1 MIRTPSLIIL
11 IFTVIS
17 SGAAAAPA
25 GEQDRAQEEKA
36 RLLGALT
43 YTQLAVQ
50 FDEAPAREAIE
61 ALSDALA
68 LPIIGRYSDDRV
80 GHGIDPEAPITLRLE
95 GVSALVV
102 LEMILEQAAEYEPIT
117 WQLRR
122 GFVEVGTKERLSA
135 PAACEMRTYNVRDL
149 MLEPPYF
156 PAPFG
161 VGFGSGGMPSVRD
174 FNERPY
180 ATAVLSK
187 PSESGR
193 KRPEELILELVHG
206 IIETIEP
213 GNWDFGQFED
223 QIEDEIG
230 NPPGRR
236 GGGSGSSTGSA
247 DNSPSRRH
255 RRPSKIASIR
265 AWRDTIIIRAPDY
278 IHRQV
283 NGYPEPFPPERLT
296 AAQREERQRRASTAR
311 ARIIILETTARPTE
325 FEAPSESHR
334 TAPGAASQDTSR

>member
-1 MIRTPSLIIL
+1 MIRTLSLIIL
-11 IFTVIS
+11 MCTVLS
-17 SGAAAAPA
+17 SSAAAVPG
-25 GEQDRAQEEKA
+25 GEQDRAQQERA

-43 YTQLAVQ
+43 YTQLAVH
-50 FDEAPAREAIE
+50 FDEAPACEAIG
-61 ALSDALA
+61 ALSRALA
-68 LPIIGRYSDDRV
+68 VPIIGRYSDDRV
-80 GHGIDPEAPITLRLE
+80 GHGIDAEASITLRLE
-95 GVSALVV
+95 GASALFV

-135 PAACEMRTYNVRDL
+135 PSACEMRTYNVRDL

-161 VGFGSGGMPSVRD
+161 LGFGGSGMPSVHD

-187 PSESGR
+187 PNQDGR
-193 KRPEELILELVHG
+193 KRPEELILELVQG

-213 GNWDFGQFED
+213 GNWDFGQLD
-223 QIEDEIG
+223 GRIEDEIG

-236 GGGSGSSTGSA
+236 GGGSGSRSVDAS
-247 DNSPSRRH
+247 SPRRH
-255 RRPSKIASIR
+255 RRPIKIASIR

-283 NGYPEPFPPERLT
+283 NGYPDPIPPDRLT
-296 AAQREERQRRASTAR
+296 AAERHERQQRASTAR
-311 ARIIILETTARPTE
+311 SRIIVLETTARPRE
-325 FEAPSESHR
+325 PEAPAESHR
-334 TAPGAASQDTSR
+334 AAPGAASQDTSR